1 MNKEGGLLEN
11 IIDNF
16 QIGEIKNYRINREL
30 RRLDESRYIII
41 KDFSLDHKR
50 KRNIDYI
57 ILSDHGIFIIKEKR
71 KRGIIFGYDKDYF
84 WNEKS
89 LLGTHKFFNPIIE
102 NYERIND
109 LKRIINSVKPLF
121 YYNVI
126 LFTKN
131 PEIYVEQTV
140 ENESNVITTLDKLVE
155 IIEDTNRL
163 NKSYINKKD
172 VFNKIIEHH
181 EQVRDGMRDIIGGAV
196 KESENNVIR
205 NIINRVS

>member
-84 WNEKS
+84 WNDKS